1 MAAAGKQAN
10 DTLQDNIDKLP
21 EQIDAISKEISEWG
35 IFDLFTDSI
44 ARREWT
50 SHLIERSLN
59 STAGWVEFLC
69 ALAMIAAGY
78 FLLDNARKRHIQKMA
93 LAGQGV
99 IKLNFFKH
107 LLTRLALPTL
117 LGLTSF
123 LIIKGMEYFDLKTLW
138 VGLVIVA
145 AAWMA
150 MIRIVCAILYYTLP
164 AKIFNHKAEVILS
177 STIWIVF
184 LRWIS
189 GATDWIINWAKSV
202 KLSFAKDSLSLFD
215 IFNGVVWVVIIMM
228 LAMWLAKVIEGR
240 LMA

>member
-21 EQIDAISKEISEWG
+21 EQIDAISKEIREWG

-78 FLLDNARKRHIQKMA
+78 FLLDNARKRHIQKME

-123 LIIKGMEYFDLKTLW
+123 FIIKG
-138 VGLVIVA
+138 
-145 AAWMA
+145 
-150 MIRIVCAILYYTLP
+150 
-164 AKIFNHKAEVILS
+164 
-177 STIWIVF
+177 
-184 LRWIS
+184 
-189 GATDWIINWAKSV
+189 
-202 KLSFAKDSLSLFD
+202 
-215 IFNGVVWVVIIMM
+215 
-228 LAMWLAKVIEGR
+228 IEN
-240 LMA
+240 A